1 MKNLILRSVSGI
13 LYVGLIILSLL
24 AGPSFFCVL
33 CMTFGVLSIAEL
45 KKLMAH
51 GSPINSFTF
60 GIDVFGILCITSL
73 PLWKL
78 MHLSDTTLLLLSAI
92 VFFVFYILTRMLAAL
107 YDKRPGASSDTAAS
121 ILGITYIGAGI
132 LAAQALSLY
141 STHLVILIFAFI
153 WLNDTG
159 AFIAGSLL
167 GKHKMFPRLSPKK
180 SWEGFAGGM
189 LVVML
194 TSLILGYTGLT
205 MHLLG
210 PLPYFGIGPYEIV
223 YVLPVIVVAF
233 ATWGDLFESM
243 LKRNAGAKDSGKL
256 IPGHGGILDR
266 IDSMLF
272 VMPAAALMIIFCLLL

>member
-1 MKNLILRSVSGI
+1 MI
-13 LYVGLIILSLL
+13 
-24 AGPSFFCVL
+24 
-33 CMTFGVLSIAEL
+33 FGVLAITEF

-51 GSPINSFTF
+51 GSQINSLTF

-78 MHLSDTTLLLLSAI
+78 MHLSDTMLLLLSAI
-92 VFFVFYILTRMLAAL
+92 VFFLLYALTRMLAAL
-107 YDKRPGASSDTAAS
+107 YDKQSGASSDTAAS
-121 ILGITYIGAGI
+121 IFGMTYIGSGI
-132 LAAQALSLY
+132 LAAQVLSLY

-159 AFIAGSLL
+159 AFISGSLL

-180 SWEGFAGGM
+180 SWEGFIGGLL
-189 LVVML
+189 LVMI

-205 MHLLG
+205 MQILG
-210 PLPYFGIGPYEIV
+210 TIPYFGIGPYEMV
-223 YVLPVIVVAF
+223 YLLPVIVVGF

-243 LKRNAGAKDSGKL
+243 LKRSAGVKDSGKL
-256 IPGHGGILDR
+256 IPGHGGLLDR

-272 VMPAAALMIIFCLLL
+272 VMPAAALMILFCILL